1 MAKRP
6 STLAARL
13 AQISSILLTFDSR
26 SNLVRADCAD
36 AIVAPDV
43 YTPAMSLKEAFR
55 QIEEALLAETR
66 RHYGDRL
73 VSLVVYG
80 SVGRGTMRPDSDI
93 DLLIVADDLPA
104 GRIPR
109 VSDFAEV
116 ERRLTPLLER
126 FRQDGI
132 PTELSPVFK
141 TREEAARLTPLFL
154 DMVDDALILHDREGF
169 FAGVLDRL
177 RSRLAALGS
186 RRIWRGNAWYWDLKP
201 DYRPGEIFE
210 L

>member
-1 MAKRP
+1 
-6 STLAARL
+6 
-13 AQISSILLTFDSR
+13 
-26 SNLVRADCAD
+26 
-36 AIVAPDV
+36 
-43 YTPAMSLKEAFR
+43 MSLKEAFR

-126 FRQDGI
+126 FRQEGI

>member
-1 MAKRP
+1 
-6 STLAARL
+6 
-13 AQISSILLTFDSR
+13 
-26 SNLVRADCAD
+26 
-36 AIVAPDV
+36 
-43 YTPAMSLKEAFR
+43 MSLKEAFR
-55 QIEEALLAETR
+55 EIEEALLAETR
-66 RHYGDRL
+66 RHYGERL
-73 VSLVVYG
+73 VSLVIYG

-93 DLLIVADDLPA
+93 DLLIVADELPP

-109 VSDFAEV
+109 VVDFAAV
-116 ERRLTPLLER
+116 ENSLAPLLER
-126 FRQDGI
+126 FRREGFS
-132 PTELSPVFK
+132 TELSPVFK